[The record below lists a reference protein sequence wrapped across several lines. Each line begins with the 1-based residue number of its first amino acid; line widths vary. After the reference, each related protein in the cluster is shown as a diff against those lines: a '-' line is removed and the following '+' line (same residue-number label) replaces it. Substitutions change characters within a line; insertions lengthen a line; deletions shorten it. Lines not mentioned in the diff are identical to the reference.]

1 MPNGFRAVRWIQP
14 SVQSSVVVRSRRRVA
29 SRRVASPR
37 EKHDVSRASIVHD
50 RASRASRSHTHL
62 IMMYVRSVA
71 MSSCRKVAAAASAS
85 KSGISST
92 VASSARLGGR
102 GNRGGRFRRR
112 YNTTPR
118 ARLRID
124 RSNDGIQHSRRR
136 RARERTRT
144 TRFLVRVRV
153 WTRRGEKAGPRTRV
167 VRFLRSGGVDRSRG
181 GHRSHHCRVHTP
193 GGAIEWEGVEV

>member
-71 MSSCRKVAAAASAS
+71 MSCRKVPRGWRRRLESDPHVASA
-85 KSGISST
+85 
-92 VASSARLGGR
+92 ARLPPAR
-102 GNRGGRFRRR
+102 KSRRAFLEALQH
-112 YNTTPR
+112 NT
-118 ARLRID
+118 AREIRIH